1 MAPGVADIDWG
12 APWLSPWRAVGEPI
26 AQAIAGGRAAC
37 DALNAAASAPVRF
50 VPHTELPVD
59 VPYEKF
65 IFDSKQCPTREGLH
79 DFLNAICW
87 LSLPQTKLRLNALQA
102 AEIAATGV
110 QGVRGAVRDAIT
122 LFDEN
127 AALLDAPPPLWE
139 ALLAK
144 DWPRLF
150 IALRPLWAQARLVV
164 FGHAALEKLV
174 SPRKQLVVHV
184 YRSQFAMESMA
195 SLDAQVA
202 ATLTAQ
208 RLAAKPFSPLP
219 VLGVPGWWPA
229 NADAAFYD
237 DATVFRPARGGAT
250 PML

>member
-1 MAPGVADIDWG
+1 MAPGVADIDWR
-12 APWLSPWRAVGEPI
+12 APWLAPWRAVGEP
-26 AQAIAGGRAAC
+26 AANAIAAGQTAWE
-37 DALNAAASAPVRF
+37 ALNAAALAPVRF
-50 VPHTELPVD
+50 VPHAALPAD

-65 IFDSKQCPTREGLH
+65 VFDSKQCPTREGLH

-87 LSLPQTKLRLNALQA
+87 ISLPQTKLRLNALQA

-144 DWPRLF
+144 DWQRLF

-174 SPRKQLVVHV
+174 SPRKQLVAHV

-208 RLAAKPFSPLP
+208 GLAAKPFAPLP

-250 PML
+250 PLL

>member
-1 MAPGVADIDWG
+1 MAPGVTDIDWRT
-12 APWLSPWRAVGEPI
+12 PWLAPWRAVGEPV
-26 AQAIAGGRAAC
+26 AQAIAAGQTTC
-37 DALNAAASAPVRF
+37 EALNAATSAPVRF
-50 VPHTELPVD
+50 VPHAALPLNES
-59 VPYEKF
+59 YEEF
-65 IFDSKQCPTREGLH
+65 IFNSKQCPTREGIH

-87 LSLPQTKLRLNALQA
+87 ISFPRTKQQLNALQA
-102 AEIAATGV
+102 AEIAAAGV

-144 DWPRLF
+144 DWQRLF
-150 IALRPLWAQARLVV
+150 IELRPLWAQARLVV

-174 SPRKQLVVHV
+174 LPRKQLVAHV
-184 YRSQFAMESMA
+184 YRSQFAIKSMA

-208 RLAAKPFSPLP
+208 RLAAKPFAPLP

-229 NADAAFYD
+229 NADTAFYD
-237 DATVFRPARGGAT
+237 DVTVFRPARDRTARV
-250 PML
+250 L